1 MFYLLGYNPKA
12 RHLNPATNELGRIS
26 KDLLDSINK
35 ELRAKLQL
43 NQWKNTREVIQWFN
57 GIQEKS
63 RYKFVVFNIKD
74 FYPSIT
80 ESLLTNALTYAKQ
93 HLRIKKIDYDTIMHA
108 RKSLLYSGNEPWI
121 KKNGG
126 IFDVTMGAFDG
137 AEICELV
144 GIYLLSQITE
154 TYM

>member
-1 MFYLLGYNPKA
+1 M
-12 RHLNPATNELGRIS
+12 E
-26 KDLLDSINK
+26 
-35 ELRAKLQL
+35 
-43 NQWKNTREVIQWFN
+43 
-57 GIQEKS
+57 S
-63 RYKFVVFNIKD
+63 RCKFAVFDIKD

-93 HLRIKKIDYDTIMHA
+93 HLRMKKIDYDTIMHA

-137 AEICELV
+137 AEVCELV
-144 GIYLLSQITE
+144 GIYLLSQITA
-154 TYM
+154 TYEKKDIGLYRDDGLGVFKDMPHHTT